1 MNCDVIN
8 TQRNQQVELK
18 SVVLSDWRRLQFE
31 SNKRHLIYRV
41 NLGIFDP

>member
-18 SVVLSDWRRLQFE
+18 SVVLSDCGRLQFE
-31 SNKRHLIYRV
+31 SNKRHIIYRP
-41 NLGIFDP
+41 I